1 MADPA
6 LSEELDAPLGDGLPN
21 AEGGL
26 PPLPDAA
33 PADPGLAA
41 EAGLPDLGAGDGGLP
56 DLGMGDG
63 GLPDLGVGDGG
74 LPDLEAPELQTP
86 APPSNPPKD
95 DFDKALEE
103 LQGLSPAVSGLQP
116 GGSADNSSL
125 IWGIPVEVQ
134 IVIGTADISVAN
146 LMELEKGKVVE
157 LDRRIGEPV
166 DVMVNG
172 KKIASGEI
180 TLMEQDDSRFGIK
193 ILEMFGG

>member
-33 PADPGLAA
+33 PADLGLGA
-41 EAGLPDLGAGDGGLP
+41 EAGLPDIGAGDGGLA
-56 DLGMGDG
+56 DLGA
-63 GLPDLGVGDGG
+63 GDGG

-146 LMELEKGKVVE
+146 LMALEKGKVVE

>member
-6 LSEELDAPLGDGLPN
+6 MSETIDAPLDGDLPNTNDGLPPLPEADPGTG

-26 PPLPDAA
+26 PDLT
-33 PADPGLAA
+33 ADG
-41 EAGLPDLGAGDGGLP
+41 GGLP
-56 DLGMGDG
+56 DPGADSGE
-63 GLPDLGVGDGG
+63 LPNMA
-74 LPDLEAPELQTP
+74 APELQTP

-103 LQGLSPAVSGLQP
+103 LQGLSPAVSGLKP
-116 GGSADNSSL
+116 GGNTSSSGADNSSL

-134 IVIGTADISVAN
+134 IVIGTAELSVAS
-146 LMELEKGKVVE
+146 LMELESGKVVE

-180 TLMEQDDSRFGIK
+180 TLMDQDDSRFGIK